1 MKELPTTIN
10 RSIDEEV
17 RGQELLKSKSVLYK
31 LQKGGDPLWVLHPKY
46 VEPPQHYPT
55 LPLPI
60 GYKNHHP
67 LDTRTV
73 SMTRRTT
80 TTLASNHHHRRS
92 NKRTSVVEEEKNFLF
107 KRRTFQA
114 WWRKIQLNFANNG
127 QSFFCTPSS
136 STGSRSRGS
145 LTQSGLRG
153 NLINYSD

>member
-46 VEPPQHYPT
+46 VEPPKHYPMAT
-55 LPLPI
+55 DRVQESSSTRYQNRIHDQEDDYNI
-60 GYKNHHP
+60 GQQPPPPPVQQKNFC
-67 LDTRTV
+67 
-73 SMTRRTT
+73 RRRG
-80 TTLASNHHHRRS
+80 A
-92 NKRTSVVEEEKNFLF
+92 EKNFLF